1 MVHWRFLMR
10 TAAIEELY
18 DAVIP
23 VAQLIWDSDDEDQG
37 EEEKITHTID
47 YSSSASPLLKSN
59 NPPDGYGPANA
70 AQLVINNQGDSVQN
84 ADNYRWYVVSKYWQ
98 WICKRQFDKQDDP
111 DKDDKMIPPESNGQV
126 PYPGEVL
133 QEQDPPPQAR
143 LFAML

>member
-1 MVHWRFLMR
+1 MR